1 MKKATHETDRRSVSD
16 FQQTVNIGPSIADD
30 FKRLGLKNPSS
41 LIGKDPLKLYR
52 KICKADGTFHD
63 PCVLDCFMSAI
74 DFMNGNRPRKWWDF
88 TEARKQKYTNA
99 VDSLRSTYP
108 R

>member
-1 MKKATHETDRRSVSD
+1 MKKATHKSDRNSVTDFR
-16 FQQTVNIGPSIADD
+16 QIVNIGPSISDD
-30 FKRLGLKNPSS
+30 FIRIGIKSPTG
-41 LIGKDPLKLYR
+41 LIGQDPLKLYR
-52 KICKADGTFHD
+52 KICRTDGRFHD

-88 TEARKQKYTNA
+88 TDTRKKKYSGA
-99 VDSLRSTYP
+99 VDSLRNTYP